1 MSYTDYEQL
10 PLVLSVADVI
20 DVLKI
25 GRNTA
30 YDLIRSEKIRSIRI
44 GHKIRI
50 PKDSLLEFL
59 HTTDN

>member
-1 MSYTDYEQL
+1 MSYTHYDQL
-10 PLVLSVADVI
+10 PLILSVDELAKI
-20 DVLKI
+20 LGI

-30 YDLIRSEKIRSIRI
+30 YDLIRCGRIRSVRI

-59 HTTDN
+59 QEN

>member
-1 MSYTDYEQL
+1 MIYTHYDQL
-10 PLVLSVADVI
+10 PLILSVDELTKI
-20 DVLKI
+20 LGI

-30 YDLIRSEKIRSIRI
+30 YDLIRCGRIRSVRI

-59 HTTDN
+59 QEN

>member
-1 MSYTDYEQL
+1 MTYTHYDQL
-10 PLVLSVADVI
+10 PLILSVDELAKI
-20 DVLKI
+20 LGI

-30 YDLIRSEKIRSIRI
+30 YDLIRYGRIRSVRI

-59 HTTDN
+59 QEN

>member
-1 MSYTDYEQL
+1 MTYTHYDQL
-10 PLVLSVADVI
+10 PLILSVDELAKI
-20 DVLKI
+20 LGI

-30 YDLIRSEKIRSIRI
+30 YDLIRCGRLRSVRI

-59 HTTDN
+59 QEN

>member
-1 MSYTDYEQL
+1 MTYTHYDQL
-10 PLVLSVADVI
+10 PLILSVDELTKI
-20 DVLKI
+20 LGI

-30 YDLIRSEKIRSIRI
+30 YDLIRCGKIRSIRI

-59 HTTDN
+59 QEN

>member
-1 MSYTDYEQL
+1 MTYTHYDQL
-10 PLVLSVADVI
+10 PLVLSVDELTEI
-20 DVLKI
+20 LGI

-30 YDLIRSEKIRSIRI
+30 YNLIRCGKIRSVRI

-59 HTTDN
+59 QEN

>member
-1 MSYTDYEQL
+1 MTYTHYDQL
-10 PLVLSVADVI
+10 PLILSVDELAKI
-20 DVLKI
+20 LGI

-30 YDLIRSEKIRSIRI
+30 YDLIRCERIRSVRI

-59 HTTDN
+59 QEN

>member
-1 MSYTDYEQL
+1 MTYTHYDQL
-10 PLVLSVADVI
+10 PLISSVDELTKI
-20 DVLKI
+20 LGI

-30 YDLIRSEKIRSIRI
+30 YDLIRCERIRSVRI

-59 HTTDN
+59 QEN